1 MFFCYNKTMINWFPG
16 HMNKTLKQ
24 MQQDS
29 KICDCFIYILD
40 SRCPKSCINPEF
52 VKVIG
57 NKPIIFVLNKSDL
70 VQNSDLD
77 KFKKYF
83 NQQGYNCISLNATIS
98 GSSKIIINTI
108 KSVFKDRLEKNKEK
122 NVNFIIRA
130 MILGIPNSG
139 KSTIVNNLCG
149 KARATT
155 GNRAGVTTNKQ
166 WVKLDNYI
174 EVMDTPGVLLPNFEN
189 EEYAYNLAITG
200 AVKDEILNLYDIA
213 SALIDRLKK
222 LNLIDVLNSKYG
234 VDINNSTLNI
244 EIIKAIG
251 KKRGCI
257 LKGGDIDFDR
267 TAKLLLTDF
276 RAGKLGK
283 ICLEIL

>member
-1 MFFCYNKTMINWFPG
+1 MFFCYNKIMINWFPG

-155 GNRAGVTTNKQ
+155 GNRAGVTRNKQ

-213 SALIDRLKK
+213 SVLIDKLKK

>member
-149 KARATT
+149 KARAIT
-155 GNRAGVTTNKQ
+155 GNRAGVTRNKQ

-276 RAGKLGK
+276 RAAKLGK

>member
-98 GSSKIIINTI
+98 GSSKIIVNTI
-108 KSVFKDRLEKNKEK
+108 KNVFKDRLEKNKEK

-155 GNRAGVTTNKQ
+155 GNRAGVTRNKQ

-213 SALIDRLKK
+213 SALIDRLKT

-276 RAGKLGK
+276 RAAKLGK

>member
-1 MFFCYNKTMINWFPG
+1 MINWFPG

-155 GNRAGVTTNKQ
+155 GNRAGVTRNKQ

-276 RAGKLGK
+276 RAAKLGK

>member
-155 GNRAGVTTNKQ
+155 GNRAGVTRNKQ

-276 RAGKLGK
+276 RAGKLSK

>member
-1 MFFCYNKTMINWFPG
+1 MINWFPG

-155 GNRAGVTTNKQ
+155 GNRAGVTRNKQ

-213 SALIDRLKK
+213 SVLIDRLKK

-276 RAGKLGK
+276 RAAKLGK